1 MENGG
6 RALDIP
12 LCVLF
17 PDGVNQQQTIK
28 NNYIMRIHV
37 TSQLINYVG
46 RDNSILT
53 RICYHLLRGLR
64 EAVWDLFVKSPL
76 PLNPSEAKFLVI
88 LCI

>member
-6 RALDIP
+6 RAVDIP

-17 PDGVNQQQTIK
+17 PDGVNQQTIK

-53 RICYHLLRGLR
+53 CICYH
-64 EAVWDLFVKSPL
+64 
-76 PLNPSEAKFLVI
+76 
-88 LCI
+88 